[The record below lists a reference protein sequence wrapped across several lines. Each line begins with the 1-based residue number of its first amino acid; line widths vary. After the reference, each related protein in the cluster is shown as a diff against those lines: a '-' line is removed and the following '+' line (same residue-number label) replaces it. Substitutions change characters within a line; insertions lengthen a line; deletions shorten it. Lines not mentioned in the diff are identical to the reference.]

1 MSTKIGTI
9 LADFTTTLATDTAV
23 GATSATLSSATDDD
37 GVALPSG
44 RYFFTL
50 DGDNSSK
57 EHISCDLSGT
67 SITNIKSLSRQGV
80 ETTGVA
86 RKHRIGAS
94 VSLTDFGHI
103 KFINDLVS
111 GATNLN
117 AAAPLGYDGAPA
129 SLAGNQLATVT
140 YVLGVVNGGAV
151 TFDQQTISNQTS
163 GEALAVND
171 VVYFKESDSLWY
183 KVDADLTATFDQLQM
198 GICKT
203 VAASSGVT
211 IQVAISGPVSG
222 FTGLTSGSKYYA
234 SNTAGGISTSAGT
247 FSVFVGWALNTTTL
261 LFTPFAKT
269 LPTQKEK
276 DAMAGGS
283 TFGTPSSTN
292 KFITQ
297 DYNASATGIP
307 VVQTYDTVST
317 EIGSSTTQFD
327 ITNPSGT
334 TFRYT
339 WDSTGTDPS
348 LSLVNNPIGS
358 LINFQTQNFNANN
371 NGVFVVTGAG
381 ANYVEVTNASGV
393 VESNKTIGTGYIVK
407 SGTSVWT
414 KPTGLKYVVVEVIGG
429 GGPGIGLALDAD
441 GGQPGGGAGGYSKKI
456 VQASSLGATEY
467 YLVGAGGVVGSA
479 GAQGKDGRIS
489 QFGSHCYATGGTA
502 ATSSL
507 PGTSGVG
514 VNGTINTYGTP
525 AGGGSTGAGNVRS
538 GHGGSSFYGGGGD
551 PVGTSDSAGV
561 TGKFYGGGGSGAYRS
576 GSGSALDG
584 GAGFKGV
591 VFVTEYYS

>member
-1 MSTKIGTI
+1 MSTKLGTI

-37 GVALPSG
+37 GVALPAG
-44 RYFFTL
+44 RYFFTI

-57 EHISCDLSGT
+57 EHISCDLSST
-67 SITNIKSLSRQGV
+67 AITNIKSLSRQGV

-86 RKHRIGAS
+86 RKHRIGAA

-111 GATNLN
+111 GATSLN
-117 AAAPLGYDGAPA
+117 SAAPLGYDGAPA
-129 SLAGNQLATVT
+129 SLSGNQLATVT

-151 TFDQQTISNQTS
+151 TFDQQIISNQTS
-163 GEALAVND
+163 GEALAIND
-171 VVYFKESDSLWY
+171 VVYFKESDALWY

-203 VAASSGVT
+203 VAVSSGIT

-222 FTGLTSGSKYYA
+222 FSGLTAGSKYYA
-234 SNTAGGISTSAGT
+234 SNTAGAITTTPGT
-247 FSVFVGWALNTTTL
+247 NSVFVGWALTTTIL
-261 LFTPFAKT
+261 LFTPFVKT

-297 DYNASATGIP
+297 DYNASATGLP
-307 VVQTYDTVST
+307 VVRTYDTVST

-327 ITNPSGT
+327 ITNPAGT

-339 WDSTGTDPS
+339 WDSTGTDPD
-348 LSLVNNPIGS
+348 LSLVNNPVGS

-414 KPTGLKYVVVEVIGG
+414 KPTGLKYVFLEVIGG
-429 GGPGIGLALDAD
+429 GAGGGSTTAD
-441 GGQPGGGAGGYSKKI
+441 GEAAGGGGAAGYSKKLI
-456 VQASSLGATEY
+456 QASSLNATEY
-467 YLVGAGGVVGSA
+467 YLIGAA
-479 GAQGKDGRIS
+479 GAAGTDGKIS
-489 QFGSHCYATGGTA
+489 RFGSHAYATGG
-502 ATSSL
+502 SK
-507 PGTSGVG
+507 GTTLIGG
-514 VNGTINTYGTP
+514 AGGQGFNGTINITGESGREGWGSASTTSYSGSGG
-525 AGGGSTGAGNVRS
+525 ASIFGGSGSNVEVGDGGAAVAY
-538 GHGGSSFYGGGGD
+538 GS
-551 PVGTSDSAGV
+551 
-561 TGKFYGGGGSGAYRS
+561 GGGGSATQS
-576 GSGSALDG
+576 SPQTG
-584 GAGFKGV
+584 GVGFKGV